1 MATDF
6 PEQPHDRHDDG
17 VSTQMRS
24 HRSSGLR
31 VRAAATEYRSYDMAD
46 ASSPPRSRWRNW
58 LPPVILAV
66 AVLIALLL
74 LGEENPGKVF
84 RYNWF

>member
-1 MATDF
+1 
-6 PEQPHDRHDDG
+6 
-17 VSTQMRS
+17 
-24 HRSSGLR
+24 
-31 VRAAATEYRSYDMAD
+31 MAD